1 MLMMDQVRGEHST
14 GIAVVNRGDTAP
26 RIAKAVGGATELF
39 GLKAYDKALAGVNRV
54 MIGHNRYATVGA
66 ITAANA
72 HPFTRGAVT
81 GVHNGSLQ
89 GYSNLE
95 GYGEFAVDS
104 EILYNHISEYGLA
117 DALENTYGAM
127 ALYWWNAQ
135 TRTVNIYRNE
145 ERPLYWATTV
155 DQKVCMVASEP
166 WMIQASAAR
175 QRTPIK
181 LNDVE
186 MVPVHMHISVEIPD
200 NHYQELPTPQLTKL
214 ESRKQVYLGNGYG
227 GNWNGRQYSSNSSTT
242 TTVTPPPTNVSVGKP
257 AEQGEKKDGVES
269 NVKPF
274 PKPVDD
280 FKIPKGV
287 LCTYYSIEEFHGYK
301 WSVFYEVV
309 GNREFVMPID
319 AVEKMGLA
327 VGDTI
332 SGDCHG
338 IIYSPYNDKNERT
351 GYFKLHEPTVKTEEK
366 AFQGAL
372 LAEDEDKTG
381 EEVADIDGI
390 PFLDGKGQLLDKTSW
405 YKQYGTC
412 SNCDGDV
419 EHTGLFRFNKAGGIY
434 CEECNTNPAVADALP
449 A

>member
-14 GIAVVNRGDTAP
+14 GIAVVNRGNTTP

-39 GLKAYDKALAGVNRV
+39 GLKAYDKALEGVNRV
-54 MIGHNRYATVGA
+54 LIGHNRYATVGA
-66 ITAANA
+66 ITASNA

-89 GYSNLE
+89 GYTNLE

-104 EILYNHISEYGLA
+104 EILYNHIAEYGLA
-117 DALENTYGAM
+117 DALQNTYGAM
-127 ALYWWNAQ
+127 ALYWWNAE
-135 TRTVNIYRNE
+135 TRTVNIYRND
-145 ERPLYWATTV
+145 ERPLYWATSV

-175 QRTPIK
+175 QRTPVK

-186 MVPVHMHISVEIPD
+186 QVPVHMHISVEIPD
-200 NHYQELPTPQLTKL
+200 NHHGTLPEPQITKL
-214 ESRKQVYLGNGYG
+214 ESRKQVYVGNVYG
-227 GNWNGRQYSSNSSTT
+227 GWNGRQYSSSTQKIPL
-242 TTVTPPPTNVSVGKP
+242 VHSTNVSEGSND
-257 AEQGEKKDGVES
+257 EKKDEVKS
-269 NVKPF
+269 NVTPF

-280 FKIPKGV
+280 FKIPKGI
-287 LCTYYSIEEFHGYK
+287 LCTYYSVESIHGYD

-309 GNREFVMPID
+309 GSREFVMPLD
-319 AVEKMGLA
+319 AAKKLGIN
-327 VGDTI
+327 VGNTI

-338 IIYSPYNDKNERT
+338 IIYTPYDKDNRRT
-351 GYFKLHEPTVKTEEK
+351 GYFKIDEKTIKPEEE

-372 LAEDEDKTG
+372 LVDDDRIG
-381 EEVADIDGI
+381 EEVSDSEGI
-390 PFLDGKGQLLDKTSW
+390 PFLDSKGQLLDKTSW

-419 EHTGLFRFNKAGGIY
+419 EHTGLFRFNQAGGIY